1 MNQLQENQLAKKAI
15 ILCFDRPYCE
25 QAIVTIKSLCAH
37 QRGLRIYVF
46 NKGDIPQEWFA
57 ALQGWLKPFDS
68 EIVNIRLPEE
78 ELAMRHFNL
87 QNSAHISATK
97 FLIYYI
103 ADYVKEDI
111 ALYLDCDLIVTGN
124 VVHLLDYDLDG
135 YYIAAVNDSEL
146 DPRTNK
152 DVEWELNSG
161 VMLVNIK
168 RWKRENVRDW
178 LLNLSEEHYKEV
190 RNGEQSIMIMA
201 FGQEW
206 LPLDDTYNFFVG
218 YDVYDKSEYR
228 LSRTRL
234 VDNQLPLVLHYI
246 GGEKPW
252 GTMSRNRFTSLWWF
266 YYGLDWSTILN
277 THLFNLALSEY
288 NHSILRPRLVVFT
301 TVEELECL
309 DELVQSLPEC
319 DFDIFAPTMMS
330 NVLLAYGQYPNVHFY
345 QNSFNP
351 IKYDNVLETA
361 LAVLDISQGMI
372 WQDPM
377 DIALKLKVAVLA
389 FPQTNHV
396 GEQAQVCETS
406 QLMVDQVKQLI
417 ADKKHLNIL

>member
-1 MNQLQENQLAKKAI
+1 M
-15 ILCFDRPYCE
+15 
-25 QAIVTIKSLCAH
+25 
-37 QRGLRIYVF
+37 F
-46 NKGDIPQEWFA
+46 NKGDIPQEWFS

-111 ALYLDCDLIVTGN
+111 ALYLDCDLIVTGD

-152 DVEWELNSG
+152 DVKWELNSG

-178 LLNLSEEHYKEV
+178 LLNLSEEHYKEI

-228 LSRTRL
+228 RSRTRL
-234 VDNQLPLVLHYI
+234 VDNQLPLILHYI
-246 GGEKPW
+246 CAEKPW
-252 GTMSRNRFTSLWWF
+252 GTMSRNPFTSLWWF
-266 YYGLDWSTILN
+266 YYGL
-277 THLFNLALSEY
+277 
-288 NHSILRPRLVVFT
+288 
-301 TVEELECL
+301 
-309 DELVQSLPEC
+309 
-319 DFDIFAPTMMS
+319 
-330 NVLLAYGQYPNVHFY
+330 
-345 QNSFNP
+345 
-351 IKYDNVLETA
+351 
-361 LAVLDISQGMI
+361 
-372 WQDPM
+372 
-377 DIALKLKVAVLA
+377 
-389 FPQTNHV
+389 
-396 GEQAQVCETS
+396 EQAEEKGLERGRAEGIEQGLERGKVEGREEGKVFAFLDLVHQGFLTS
-406 QLMVDQVKQLI
+406 EVASQQLGMTVAEFEALLEEHK
-417 ADKKHLNIL
+417 

>member
-46 NKGDIPQEWFA
+46 NKGDIPQEWFS

-111 ALYLDCDLIVTGN
+111 ALYLDCDLIVTGD

-206 LPLDDTYNFFVG
+206 LPLDDTYNFLQAMMFMIKVNI
-218 YDVYDKSEYR
+218 D
-228 LSRTRL
+228 
-234 VDNQLPLVLHYI
+234 
-246 GGEKPW
+246 
-252 GTMSRNRFTSLWWF
+252 F
-266 YYGLDWSTILN
+266 
-277 THLFNLALSEY
+277 
-288 NHSILRPRLVVFT
+288 
-301 TVEELECL
+301 
-309 DELVQSLPEC
+309 LVQ
-319 DFDIFAPTMMS
+319 
-330 NVLLAYGQYPNVHFY
+330 G
-345 QNSFNP
+345 
-351 IKYDNVLETA
+351 
-361 LAVLDISQGMI
+361 
-372 WQDPM
+372 
-377 DIALKLKVAVLA
+377 
-389 FPQTNHV
+389 
-396 GEQAQVCETS
+396 
-406 QLMVDQVKQLI
+406 
-417 ADKKHLNIL
+417 